1 LSVYTIILMFLTI
14 DIGNSKTKFGVF
26 QSRQLIH
33 RFSLPSVKTV
43 SVEELLNQTE
53 SQFSGKITSV
63 VISSVVTELQE
74 VYQDFSEKLFK
85 VSPLFVNHTLD
96 FGFKINYHPPE
107 NLGIDR
113 AVAAFAAREKYGSP
127 CIVCGFGTATTIDA
141 VNSQGEFIG
150 GIITA
155 GLGLLSDSLHQKTSK
170 LPQVEII
177 KPEKVI
183 GNSTVSAIQSGI
195 YFGYLGLVE
204 GIIQRISA
212 EMQEKPHVI
221 AHGGFSRLIAD
232 GTQIIEKLDE
242 TLILEGLML
251 IHEKVVSR

>member
-1 LSVYTIILMFLTI
+1 MLLAI

-26 QSRQLIH
+26 NRHQIIH
-33 RFSLPSVKTV
+33 HFSLTSDKKI
-43 SVEELLNQTE
+43 SVEELIYQIRPLLKVE
-53 SQFSGKITSV
+53 ITSV
-63 VISSVVTELQE
+63 IISSVVTELQD
-74 VYQDFSEKLFK
+74 VYQNVSKKLFNI
-85 VSPLFVNHTLD
+85 VPIFVNHTLN
-96 FGFKINYHPPE
+96 FGFKINYQPPE

-113 AVAAFAAREKYGSP
+113 AIAAFASREKYGSP

-141 VNSQGEFIG
+141 VNVQGEFIG

-183 GNSTVSAIQSGI
+183 GTSTVSAIQSGI

-204 GIIQRISA
+204 GIIERIST
-212 EMQEKPHVI
+212 EMKEKPRVI
-221 AHGGFSRLIAD
+221 AHGGFSRLIAA
-232 GTQIIEKLDE
+232 GTQIIEKVDE

-251 IHEKVVSR
+251 IHEKVRIRSLKPD